1 MIYSYNGIL
10 LSTKKDRTTDTYM
23 IESLK
28 YNFEQKEP
36 DTEVSAGQ
44 GTEELGERAWSFQ
57 PTQWAT

>member
-28 YNFEQKEP
+28 YNFCMNYFYHNSKEL
-36 DTEVSAGQ
+36 
-44 GTEELGERAWSFQ
+44 LGSILAFYGLI
-57 PTQWAT
+57 TAKM

>member
-36 DTEVSAGQ
+36 DTEEYILHSSINTYFKSQ
-44 GTEELGERAWSFQ
+44 NR
-57 PTQWAT
+57 